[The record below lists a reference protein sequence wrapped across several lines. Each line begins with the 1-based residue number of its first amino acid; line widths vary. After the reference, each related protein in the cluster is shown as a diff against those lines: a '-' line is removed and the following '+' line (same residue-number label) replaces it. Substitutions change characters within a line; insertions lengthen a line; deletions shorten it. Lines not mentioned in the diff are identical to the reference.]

1 MKSVKHDDFS
11 FQHIQKDNKNTLKKV
26 LGNIAITIGVVALAT
41 LVSFA
46 LKAQL
51 NLNESGYIITYMLS
65 VLFVSYLTQGYLYGI
80 IASVLSVLVF
90 NFFFTEPYYTLM
102 TYSPEYPVTFIV
114 MMIVSLITSTL
125 TTRVKYETQ
134 RAELREKRMR
144 MLYELERDLLA
155 IRNIKEVAYVAARDL
170 AQMFCTS
177 VLVTVSDISG
187 QIGQGCIEG
196 EDIFDSGLELNAC
209 MEAVHSGIACGTGT
223 SLFGGSRAYF
233 QPIKGQSGVLGV
245 IGIALPSGSQIP
257 EDQRM
262 FPETIGAQIA
272 LVIER
277 ERMYEKQQRAQME
290 IERERLR
297 GDLLR
302 SVSHDLRTP
311 LAGILGSASTMI
323 ENYSQLTDEVRKDLL
338 QGICAD
344 AEWLNH
350 LVDNILSMTRFTEG
364 KVILKKEMEA
374 VEELVAGAVQRIKKR
389 LGNKA
394 ITISIPDE
402 LIMIPVEG
410 ILIEQV
416 LVNLLDNAVKHTPE
430 NARVRVT
437 VQKDAGCIAFS
448 VHDNGPGL
456 SEKEIPFV
464 FERFFTSAKQGR
476 RGFGLGLAICKS
488 IVEAHGGKII
498 AFNDPTGGAVF
509 RFTLP
514 EKEQPWNH

>member
-1 MKSVKHDDFS
+1 MFMKNIKYDDFS
-11 FQHIQKDNKNTLKKV
+11 FQHVQKDNSDISKKV
-26 LGNIAITIGVVALAT
+26 LRNTAITIGVVALAT

-46 LKAQL
+46 LKALL

-65 VLFVSYLTQGYLYGI
+65 VLLVSYLTQGYLYGI

-102 TYSPEYPVTFIV
+102 TYSPEYPVTFVV
-114 MMIVSLITSTL
+114 MMIVSLITGTL
-125 TTRVKYETQ
+125 TTRVKYESQ

-155 IRNIKEVAYVAARDL
+155 IRNIKEVAQVAAKDVSQL
-170 AQMFCTS
+170 FGTS
-177 VLVTVSDISG
+177 VLVTVSDVGG
-187 QIGQGCIEG
+187 QTGQAYIEG
-196 EDIFDSGLELNAC
+196 DNVFDSGSELSAC
-209 MEAVHSGIACGTGT
+209 IEAFHSGNACGTGT
-223 SLFGGSRAYF
+223 PLFSESRAYF
-233 QPIKGQSGVLGV
+233 QPIKGQRGVLGV

-257 EDQRM
+257 EGQRM

-272 LVIER
+272 LAIER
-277 ERMYEKQQRAQME
+277 EQMYERQQRAQLE
-290 IERERLR
+290 IERERLK

-311 LAGILGSASTMI
+311 LAGILGAASTVK
-323 ENYSQLTDEVRKDLL
+323 ENYELLTDDVRKDFL
-338 QGICAD
+338 QDICTD

-350 LVDNILSMTRFTEG
+350 LVDNILSMTRLSEG

-389 LGNKA
+389 TQNKD
-394 ITISIPDE
+394 ISISIPDE

-416 LVNLLDNAVKHTPE
+416 IVNLLDNAIKHTPE
-430 NARVRVT
+430 NAKVHVAVEREG
-437 VQKDAGCIAFS
+437 DNIEFS
-448 VHDNGPGL
+448 VHDSGPGIPEEEL
-456 SEKEIPFV
+456 SLV
-464 FERFFTSAKQGR
+464 FDRFFTSAKQGR

-488 IVEAHGGKII
+488 IVEAHGGKIT
-498 AFNDPTGGAVF
+498 AFNDPNGGAVF
-509 RFTLP
+509 RFVLP
-514 EKEQPWNH
+514 EKES

>member
-1 MKSVKHDDFS
+1 MKSSKYDDFS
-11 FQHIQKDNKNTLKKV
+11 FQQIKKEKTKISKQVLKNT
-26 LGNIAITIGVVALAT
+26 AITVGVVALAT

-46 LKAQL
+46 LRAL
-51 NLNESGYIITYMLS
+51 LHLNESSYIITYILS
-65 VLFVSYLTQGYLYGI
+65 VLFIAYLTKGYSYGI
-80 IASVLSVLVF
+80 MASVLSVLVF

-114 MMIVSLITSTL
+114 MMIVSLITGTL
-125 TTRVKYETQ
+125 TTRVKFETQ

-155 IRNIKEVAYVAARDL
+155 IRNIQEVAQVAAKDVSQL
-170 AQMFCTS
+170 FGTS
-177 VLVTVSDISG
+177 VLVTVSDIGG
-187 QIGQGCIEG
+187 QIGQGYIEG
-196 EDIFDSGLELNAC
+196 ENVFDSSLELNAC
-209 MEAVHSGIACGTGT
+209 MEAFHSGLACGAGT
-223 SLFGGSRAYF
+223 PLFGDSRVYF

-257 EDQRM
+257 EGHRM

-277 ERMYEKQQRAQME
+277 EQIYGKQQRAQLE
-290 IERERLR
+290 IERERLK

-311 LAGILGSASTMI
+311 LAGILGSASTVI
-323 ENYSQLTDEVRKDLL
+323 ENYSQLTDEVRKDFL
-338 QGICAD
+338 QGICSD

-350 LVDNILSMTRFTEG
+350 LVDNILSMTRFSEG
-364 KVILKKEMEA
+364 KVVLKKEMEA

-389 LGNKA
+389 IENKD

-416 LVNLLDNAVKHTPE
+416 LVNLLDNAIKHTPE
-430 NARVRVT
+430 NAKVHVT
-437 VQKDAGCIAFS
+437 VEREAGNIAFS
-448 VHDNGPGL
+448 VHDDGPGIPEEEL
-456 SEKEIPFV
+456 SFV
-464 FERFFTSAKQGR
+464 FDRFYTAAKQGR
-476 RGFGLGLAICKS
+476 RGFGLGLSICKS
-488 IVEAHGGKII
+488 IVEAHGGKIV
-498 AFNDPTGGAVF
+498 ASNDPSGGAVF
-509 RFTLP
+509 RFILP
-514 EKEQPWNH
+514 EKEQPWIH

>member
-1 MKSVKHDDFS
+1 MKSLKYDDFS
-11 FQHIQKDNKNTLKKV
+11 FQQIKKEKTKISKQMLK
-26 LGNIAITIGVVALAT
+26 NIAITVGVVALAT
-41 LVSFA
+41 LVAFA
-46 LKAQL
+46 LRAL
-51 NLNESGYIITYMLS
+51 LHLNESSYIITYILS
-65 VLFVSYLTQGYLYGI
+65 VLVVSYLTQGYLYGI
-80 IASVLSVLVF
+80 MASVLSVLVF

-102 TYSPEYPVTFIV
+102 AYSPEYPVTFIV
-114 MMIVSLITSTL
+114 MMIVSLITGTL
-125 TTRVKYETQ
+125 TTRVKFETQ

-155 IRNIKEVAYVAARDL
+155 IRNIKEVARVAAKDV
-170 AQMFCTS
+170 AQLFGTS
-177 VLVTVSDISG
+177 VLVTVSDING
-187 QIGQGCIEG
+187 KLGKGYIEG
-196 EDIFDSGLELNAC
+196 ENVFDSGKELSAC
-209 MEAVHSGIACGTGT
+209 MEAFRSGIACGTGT
-223 SLFGGSRAYF
+223 PLFGDSRAYF

-245 IGIALPSGSQIP
+245 IGIALPSASQIP
-257 EDQRM
+257 EGQRM

-277 ERMYEKQQRAQME
+277 EQMYEKQQRTQME

-311 LAGILGSASTMI
+311 LAGILGSASTVI
-323 ENYSQLTDEVRKDLL
+323 ENYDQLPDSVRKDFL
-338 QGICAD
+338 QGICTD

-350 LVDNILSMTRFTEG
+350 LVDNILSMTRFNEG

-389 LGNKA
+389 TENKD

-416 LVNLLDNAVKHTPE
+416 LVNLLDNAIKHTPE
-430 NARVRVT
+430 NAKVYVAVERE
-437 VQKDAGCIAFS
+437 AGNIAFS
-448 VHDNGPGL
+448 VHDNGPGI
-456 SEKEIPFV
+456 SEEELPHV
-464 FERFFTSAKQGR
+464 FNRFYTSAKQGR